1 MTRDSVRER
10 GARPIERGLPLDPTT
25 LVVILIVLGVLLRGV
40 IAGAYLPFSGFR
52 VDVGDFAIW
61 AQRMAAHGPGEFYQ
75 PGYLADYPPGYMYVL
90 WLLGGIGELLRP
102 ILGLSITPGLVKL
115 PGILADA
122 GVAWLLFIYARR
134 FGDGWLGSWSGERLG
149 LVAVVI
155 YLFNPGTIFDSAVWG
170 QVDSVGTLVL
180 LASLYLL
187 ARGWT
192 EAAAAGAVLAMLVK
206 FQFAFLIPLVAVV
219 GIKRHLFGRSSD
231 PDHAGRADPI
241 RVLTSLA
248 SGLGTLVLAIVPFRL
263 AIWAPGDPTLSL
275 VDRFIAASNTYKGLT
290 INAFNLWRNPWT
302 GLGDAY
308 RWGCDSTPPTCPDG
322 SGVAFMLGSAAV
334 SWQLVGAILFGIAAL
349 VALWTVARRDDP
361 AGLLVGALAL
371 AVAFFALP
379 TRVHE
384 RYLFPALALAAPL
397 VARSWKWA
405 ALYGVLTLSFF
416 ANVYW
421 LYTTDFSFAGGEFP
435 MNPGLFRLPMPRDP
449 ILASVVFNDAGINL
463 LSLMIV
469 AALAW
474 LLIRATGMALG
485 MPDKGS
491 VPAAPRQV
499 ESPSPA
505 AAPLPASTP
514 EPRPSRLPAWLRRD
528 PMDPYREEPSRR
540 LDRLDLL
547 ILVTLVVVSFLF
559 RLWSLDLPRHTH
571 FDEVYHAR
579 SATEWL
585 ADWQEGW
592 TRDTYEWTHPPLA
605 KYLIAAGIVVADPNK
620 VVGGTDLGAPATAI
634 AVAPQRTAQSRPS
647 SIVFTSDGTDRI
659 TAREVLTGR
668 QVSAW
673 STLGDVASLAYDEEG
688 NRLLVGLAS
697 SGEVAVYDLA
707 AFLGQLGERGPP
719 PGVAQIDTG
728 LAAVTQIVIP
738 ADQTVILFGGPNGIV
753 EVERA
758 TGVELASTELVT
770 SGIGYVP
777 GGSGDVS
784 DPRVVAVDPAGSALL
799 VLDGVTLLPV
809 METVNDEL
817 VEVVRTLPAA
827 PAGPVLVQ
835 GSGKNLQIWVPVGP
849 LPADDEHGLVEG
861 GLSVFD
867 EDVQLIDTVPLPGP
881 AVAIGW
887 QQVANIVYVAGT
899 EARTGQPVV
908 WTVQPLGNGGT
919 QSAGFATFDTTV
931 LPGAPLAMA
940 FDFSDES
947 QGDDHGLLLV
957 STDEGDGGRLVS
969 IDASS
974 NAFAWRL
981 AGIVFGAALVG
992 IIYLFAATLFSR
1004 RRIAVLAALFVAFD
1018 GMSYVMSRI
1027 AMNDIFVATFILA
1040 AYALFWQVW
1049 SGRWGRSAWWVLP
1062 LVGVLIGLASASKW
1076 VGWYALIGL
1085 WVLVLAR
1092 SQFGRFVLVAMIGF
1106 LTVVAGFGAPWPFLV
1121 VCIMALALA
1130 LLLVWRRPI
1139 RLTPLDI
1146 LALPPIGVVGGG
1158 IGLAFAIAYSTVEG
1172 REPRSAVEFIFAFL
1186 ARGAQAA
1193 WPAWIMLAVAALL
1206 LLARAWRSLRDPGS
1220 DRRWF
1225 IPGELGGFAWP
1236 WVGACLLVL
1245 PLLIYFVTYI
1255 PYLQLGHGI
1264 ATQNLGPGY
1273 GWSLDEMQ
1281 SQMFGY
1287 HFGLQAGHPAASPW
1301 WSWPLDLKP
1310 VWFYSHSYDNR
1321 LMAVIYNGGNPILF
1335 WAGIPAILW
1344 GAVQAWRRRSLALVL
1359 VVAAFAFQ
1367 YLPWTRIER
1376 ATFQYHYLTAVLIA
1390 MIAVA
1395 YVIDEGLRSWSYR
1408 SLAIAFLVAAV
1419 IAGLLVFPLSSALAL
1434 PDWYINAARALAPW
1448 NYAFKF
1454 PDPPQGDR
1462 GQLLSADSLKLAAG
1476 TLIGLGAAAFALLGR
1491 DTFMARR
1498 AAPIAG
1504 PAGPGP
1510 TAPGSDGAPPQ
1521 RAEQEDDP
1529 DQHQAQGPEPVEVD
1543 VGQVLEAEEVQP
1555 QRHQDQPEDPPAS
1568 P

>member
-10 GARPIERGLPLDPTT
+10 GARPIERGLPLDPAT
-25 LVVILIVLGVLLRGV
+25 LVVILIVLGVLLRAVVGGV
-40 IAGAYLPFSGFR
+40 YLPFSGFR

-61 AQRMAAHGPGEFYQ
+61 ANRMAAHGPGQFYQ

-102 ILGLSITPGLVKL
+102 VFDLSITPGLVKV

-134 FGDGWLGSWSGERLG
+134 WGDGWLGSWSGERLG

-180 LASLYLL
+180 LATLYML

-206 FQFAFLIPLVAVV
+206 FQFGFLIPLVAIV
-219 GIKRHLFGRSSD
+219 GFKRHLFGRSSD
-231 PDHAGRADPI
+231 PEHAGRADPI
-241 RVLTSLA
+241 RILTSLA
-248 SGLGTLVLAIVPFRL
+248 SALGTLALVIFPFRL
-263 AIWAPGDPTLSL
+263 AIWAPGDPNLSL
-275 VDRFIAASNTYKGLT
+275 IDRFIASSNTYKGLT

-302 GLGDAY
+302 GLGDVY
-308 RWGCDSTPPTCPDG
+308 RWGCDSPPPTCADG
-322 SGVAFMLGSAAV
+322 SGVALYLGSMPV

-435 MNPGLFRLPMPRDP
+435 MNPGLFRQPMPRDP
-449 ILASVVFNDAGINL
+449 TLASVVFNDTGIYL

-469 AALAW
+469 IALAW
-474 LLIRATGMALG
+474 LLVRAATMALG
-485 MPDKGS
+485 ARDEGRAAPARAER
-491 VPAAPRQV
+491 PAA
-499 ESPSPA
+499 
-505 AAPLPASTP
+505 LPALALP
-514 EPRPSRLPAWLRRD
+514 LEGAPAPRPSRLPGWLRRD
-528 PMDPYREEPSRR
+528 PADPYRDEPTRR
-540 LDRLDLL
+540 VDRLDLL
-547 ILVTLVVVSFLF
+547 LLAALVAAAFFF
-559 RLWSLDLPRHTH
+559 RLWRLDIPRHTH

-579 SATEWL
+579 TAAEWL

-605 KYLIAAGIVVADPNK
+605 KYLIAAGIVAADPNK
-620 VVGGTDLGAPATAI
+620 VVGGTDLDAPATAL
-634 AVAPQRTAQSRPS
+634 AVAPQRTAHTRPH
-647 SIVFTSDGTDRI
+647 SIAFTSTGDDQI

-668 QVSAW
+668 RVASWSA
-673 STLGDVASLAYDEEG
+673 LGAVASLAYDEDG
-688 NRLLVGLAS
+688 DRLLVGLAS
-697 SGEVAVYDLA
+697 SGEVSAYDLT
-707 AFLGQLGERGPP
+707 AFLGQPGERGPP
-719 PGVAQIDTG
+719 PGIAQIETG
-728 LAAVTQIVIP
+728 LAAVTQIVAP
-738 ADQTVILFGGPNGIV
+738 AGQTVLLFRGPNGIV
-753 EVERA
+753 EVERES
-758 TGVELASTELVT
+758 GVELASSELAA

-777 GGSGDVS
+777 SGSGEDS
-784 DPRVVAVDPAGSALL
+784 SGPIVVAVDQAGSSLV
-799 VLDGVTLLPV
+799 VLDGATLQPKTDTGTDGAIPLASTP
-809 METVNDEL
+809 T
-817 VEVVRTLPAA
+817 
-827 PAGPVLVQ
+827 GPVLVQ
-835 GSGKNLQIWVPVGP
+835 GSGKNLQVWVPVGA
-849 LPADDEHGLVEG
+849 LPADEEHGPVLG

-867 EDVQLIDTVPLPGP
+867 ENVQLIDTVPLPGP

-899 EARTGQPVV
+899 DARTDEPVV
-908 WTVQPLGNGGT
+908 WTVSPLGNGGT
-919 QSAGFATFDTTV
+919 QSAGFAAFDTTV
-931 LPGAPLAMA
+931 LPGEPLAMA
-940 FDFSDES
+940 FDISDEA
-947 QGDDHGLLLV
+947 QADDHALLVV
-957 STDEGDGGRLVS
+957 STDLGNGGRLVS
-969 IDASS
+969 IDAGS

-981 AGIVFGAALVG
+981 AGVAFGAALVG
-992 IIYLFAATLFSR
+992 IFYLFGATLFSR

-1027 AMNDIFVATFILA
+1027 SMNDIFVATFIVA

-1049 SGRWGRSAWWVLP
+1049 SGRWARSAWWVLP
-1062 LVGVLIGLASASKW
+1062 LVGVLIGLAAASKW

-1092 SQFGRFVLVAMIGF
+1092 SQFGRFLLVAGVAF

-1121 VCIMALALA
+1121 VCVFALLLA

-1139 RLTPLDI
+1139 RLSPQDI

-1158 IGLAFAIAYSTVEG
+1158 IGLAFAIAYSMVEG

-1193 WPAWIMLAVAALL
+1193 WPALIMLAVAALL
-1206 LLARAWRSLRDPGS
+1206 LLARAWRSFRDPGS

-1225 IPGELGGFAWP
+1225 APGEMGGFAWP
-1236 WVGACLLVL
+1236 WVGACLLVV
-1245 PLLIYFVTYI
+1245 PLLIYFVAYI

-1264 ATQNLGPGY
+1264 ATEGLGPGY

-1310 VWFYSHSYDNR
+1310 VWFYSHSYDDR

-1335 WAGIPAILW
+1335 WAGIPAIAW
-1344 GAVQAWRRRSLALVL
+1344 CAVQAWRRRSLALVL
-1359 VVAAFAFQ
+1359 LVAAFAFQ

-1376 ATFQYHYLTAVLIA
+1376 ATFHYHYFTAVLIA

-1395 YVIDEGLRSWSYR
+1395 YVVDEGLRSWSYR
-1408 SLAIAFLVAAV
+1408 SLAIAFLVTAV
-1419 IAGLLVFPLSSALAL
+1419 IAGLLIFPLGSALAM
-1434 PDWYINAARALAPW
+1434 PDWYVNAARALAPW

-1462 GQLLSADSLKLAAG
+1462 GQLLSADTLKLAIG
-1476 TLIGLGAAAFALLGR
+1476 TLVSLGAAAFALFGR
-1491 DTFMARR
+1491 DMFEARR
-1498 AAPIAG
+1498 RVRR
-1504 PAGPGP
+1504 PAEPGP
-1510 TAPGSDGAPPQ
+1510 TGSAWAPPQ
-1521 RAEQEDDP
+1521 RPDEEDQP
-1529 DQHQAQGPEPVEVD
+1529 DQDEPQRPEPIDLE
-1543 VGQVLEAEEVQP
+1543 VGQVLPGEEVGSQP
-1555 QRHQDQPEDPPAS
+1555 DQDQPEDPRPA